1 MEEKQSDAQPKT
13 GTESTRAREHLA
25 NERTLLAWIRTAIA
39 LMGLGFV
46 VARFGL
52 YLREISAIGGHPVQS
67 ESSYSGPIG
76 IALVASGLLAVGIST
91 FRFFQARD
99 QIERGRFEPEAFP
112 EVAVVAVTLVAGAAL
127 IIYLALS
134 GR

>member
-1 MEEKQSDAQPKT
+1 MDEKPE
-13 GTESTRAREHLA
+13 TESQTASGSTRAREHLA

-52 YLREISAIGGHPVQS
+52 FLREISAIGGHPLQA
-67 ESSYSGPIG
+67 ETSYSGPIG
-76 IALVASGLLAVGIST
+76 ILLVASGLLAVAIST
-91 FRFFQARD
+91 LRFFQARR
-99 QIERGRFEPEAFP
+99 QIESGRFEAEAFP
-112 EVAVVAVTLVAGAAL
+112 EITVVVVTLIAGAAL
-127 IIYLALS
+127 IAYLAVS